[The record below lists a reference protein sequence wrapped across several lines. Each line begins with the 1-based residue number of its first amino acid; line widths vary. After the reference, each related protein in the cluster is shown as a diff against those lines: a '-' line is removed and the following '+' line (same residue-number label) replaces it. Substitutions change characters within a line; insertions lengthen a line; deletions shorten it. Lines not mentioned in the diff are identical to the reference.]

1 MTKDEFLE
9 GVAEAL
15 DCEME
20 LTEDTLLDDIDE
32 YDSIGVLSLMSYF
45 DEIGIKVSPNEFEK
59 FEKVQDLINLAGDKI
74 DG

>member
-1 MTKDEFLE
+1 MTQQEFLE
-9 GVAEAL
+9 GIAEAL

-20 LTEDTLLDDIDE
+20 LSGDTILDDIDE

-45 DEIGIKVSPNEFEK
+45 DELGIKVSPNDFEK
-59 FEKVQDLINLAGDKI
+59 FETVQDLINLAGDKI

>member
-1 MTKDEFLE
+1 MTQQEFLE
-9 GVAEAL
+9 AIAEAL

-20 LTEDTLLDDIDE
+20 LSGETILDDIDE

-45 DEIGIKVSPNEFEK
+45 DELGIKVSPNDFEK
-59 FEKVQDLINLAGDKI
+59 FETVQDLINLAGDKI